1 MKEWLT
7 ESSHEVYSH
16 PHLRILEDTIR
27 ILPDDIVGERFIT
40 IIGKDVA
47 LVLPVKEHEGERLIG
62 LVHQYRY
69 SWRKMSWEL
78 PSGICEEYE
87 PIKVTAQR
95 ELEEE
100 TGLRCAPENLHLL
113 VSFRPNA
120 ISKAIY
126 CVFEARAFLEG
137 ESRLEDTEDL
147 SFAWISQPA
156 VLEMLRK
163 GDIHHGPTYIGL
175 LWYFLFEE
183 TCWGKKGK

>member
-1 MKEWLT
+1 MKEWVT
-7 ESSHEVYSH
+7 EASQEVYAH
-16 PHLRILEDTIR
+16 PHLRILEDKIR

-47 LVLPVKEHEGERLIG
+47 LVLPIKEHEGERLIG

-78 PSGICEEYE
+78 PSGICEENE

-100 TGLRCAPENLHLL
+100 TGLRCSPENFDLL

-120 ISKAIY
+120 ISKAVY
-126 CVFEARAFLEG
+126 SVFEARDFLEG

-147 SFAWISQPA
+147 SFAWISQSA
-156 VLEMLRK
+156 VLEMLK
-163 GDIHHGPTYIGL
+163 NGEIYHGPTYIGL
-175 LWYFLFEE
+175 LWYFLFVELARE
-183 TCWGKKGK
+183 KKGK